1 MTVSVALS
9 DGVRPKATAR
19 LLILPIRFYQRWISP
34 ALPPACRFTPTC
46 SAYAVEAITRHGA
59 LRGSWLAIR
68 RLARCHPWHQG
79 GDDPVPPP
87 KARS

>member
-9 DGVRPKATAR
+9 EGGRPKPTAR

-46 SAYAVEAITRHGA
+46 SAYAIEAISQHGA